1 MFGLMESDGME
12 WNEVI
17 YNYVPLFGFAK
28 KGWNGMECDGTHSI
42 QYHSF
47 MQFFIPPNLG
57 CM

>member
-28 KGWNGMECDGTHSI
+28 KKDDMQYLHPIPLIHAIFHSP
-42 QYHSF
+42 
-47 MQFFIPPNLG
+47 QFWVYV
-57 CM
+57 MK